1 MLIIDGHTD
10 AILDVHHGRRD
21 FFERSETGHVDLP
34 RLEEAG
40 VNAVALALFTT
51 DEYIADAP
59 SHTRALLST
68 FDRLVMAGRGLIHA
82 RSASDIER
90 SVADGTTAGFV
101 TIEGGEAIGT
111 SIDTLHEFSDRG
123 VVLMTLTWNRRNS
136 IARGVYG
143 DGDDGLSPFGR
154 EVVREMEKIGM
165 IVDVSHLSDRS
176 LADVLAVA
184 TKPLVAS
191 HSNARAICNHPRNL
205 TDDQLRAIADHGGL
219 IGLTFPGV
227 FVDATPANVT
237 LDRVFDHLSR
247 MIDVA
252 GIDHIGIGTDFDG
265 FTAPYGLV
273 MSDCAGL
280 PTVAERMATRGY
292 SDDEIDKVMGR
303 NWLRVIRD
311 VVGE

>member
-21 FFERSETGHVDLP
+21 FFERSDSGHVDLP
-34 RLEEAG
+34 RLQEAG
-40 VNAVALALFTT
+40 ISAVALALFTT
-51 DEYIADAP
+51 DEHVADAT

-68 FDRLVMAGRGLIHA
+68 FDRLVMAGRGLVHA

-90 SVADGTTAGFV
+90 SVAEGTTAGFV

-111 SIDTLHEFSDRG
+111 SIETLHEFHERG
-123 VVLMTLTWNRRNS
+123 VILMTLTWNRRNA

-143 DGDDGLSPFGR
+143 DGDDGLSAFGR
-154 EVVREMEKIGM
+154 EVVREMEAIGM
-165 IVDVSHLSDRS
+165 IVDVSHLSDQA
-176 LADVLAVA
+176 LTDVLSVA
-184 TKPLVAS
+184 TRPIVAS
-191 HSNARAICNHPRNL
+191 HSNARALCNHPRNL
-205 TDDQLRAIADHGGL
+205 TDDQLRAIASLGGL
-219 IGLTFPGV
+219 VGVTFPGV
-227 FVDATPANVT
+227 FVDPTPANVT
-237 LDRVFDHLSR
+237 MDRVFDHLTR

-273 MSDCAGL
+273 MPDCTGL
-280 PTVAERMATRGY
+280 PMVAGRMATRGY
-292 SDDEIDKVMGR
+292 SQDEIEKVMGR

-311 VVGE
+311 VVGK